1 VTRRSV
7 GVLVRIAVA
16 VALTTYVLYRSS
28 PGAVGAALRGADWS
42 FVVCAIALVLVDRS
56 LMAYRWLLL
65 LGPVLT
71 ERPALSHVLRV
82 FFVSTFVGTF
92 LPASIGGDAVRA
104 FALSR
109 HNVPV
114 TASVASVV
122 LDRVLG
128 TIGILL
134 VGAAATAVA
143 PGLVPRWLAWT
154 TVGLAALA
162 IVALTVTVFT
172 RSIADFAD
180 RMLRRIPVA
189 RVQAAGTGL
198 LGALRSYGDAPSA
211 LGSVLAASVAVQVLR
226 VAQAWLLGLA
236 LGIAAGP
243 ATYLAYIPIILL
255 IMLLPITVN
264 GIGTSQAAFTWLF
277 GAAGVT
283 AHDAFALS
291 VLFVAL
297 GVVGNLPGA
306 ILYGFGGTWR
316 PARQRVPTGT
326 VDSRIR

>member
-7 GVLVRIAVA
+7 GVLVRVA
-16 VALTTYVLYRSS
+16 VAIGLTAYVLYRSS
-28 PGAVGAALRGADWS
+28 PAAVVSALRGADWS
-42 FVVCAIALVLVDRS
+42 LIAGAIALVLVDRA

-65 LGPVLT
+65 LGPVMPA
-71 ERPALSHVLRV
+71 RPALSNVLRV

-114 TASVASVV
+114 IASVASVV
-122 LDRVLG
+122 LDRALG

-134 VGAAATAVA
+134 VGAAATALA
-143 PGLVPRWLAWT
+143 PGSIPRWLAWM
-154 TVGLAALA
+154 TVGLAVASTVGL
-162 IVALTVTVFT
+162 ALTLFT
-172 RSIADFAD
+172 K
-180 RMLRRIPVA
+180 PVA
-189 RVQAAGTGL
+189 DLADEALQRIGMPRVRAAGTGL
-198 LGALRSYGDAPSA
+198 LAAARSYGAAPWP
-211 LGSVLAASVAVQVLR
+211 LTGVLAASVGVQLLR

-236 LGIAAGP
+236 LGIGAGL
-243 ATYLAYIPIILL
+243 ALYLVYIPIILL

-277 GAAGVT
+277 GAAGVHG
-283 AHDAFALS
+283 HDAFALS

-297 GVVGNLPGA
+297 GIVGNLPGA
-306 ILYGFGGTWR
+306 ILYASGGMR
-316 PARQRVPTGT
+316 PAAGHIPRDA
-326 VDSRIR
+326 VDSRAR